1 MRPFSGFA
9 NARVRVC
16 ALPDARPLAP
26 SESALGAAPP
36 RPSLPPSLA
45 GKLRASISLLIA
57 LIRVRGGVNWKTL
70 VLCLF
75 GEENVNK
82 N

>member
-1 MRPFSGFA
+1 MRPLQLCS
-9 NARVRVC
+9 C
-16 ALPDARPLAP
+16 TWALCGTQDTSP
-26 SESALGAAPP
+26 ESTWGRLLPF
-36 RPSLPPSLA
+36 PPSLL

-57 LIRVRGGVNWKTL
+57 LIRDRGGVNWKTL

-75 GEENVNK
+75 GKENVNK